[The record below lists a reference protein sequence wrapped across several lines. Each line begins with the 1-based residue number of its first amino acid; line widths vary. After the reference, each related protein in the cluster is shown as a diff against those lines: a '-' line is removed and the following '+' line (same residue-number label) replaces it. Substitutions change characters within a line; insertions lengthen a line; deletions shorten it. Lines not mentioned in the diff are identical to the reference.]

1 MSCILDAQDGSEQEP
16 SLVAL
21 FTFVARDPI
30 SQRAMKI
37 NPLAPSTPLQKQR
50 FTERQ
55 QVSDRRKEARKAGKV
70 SSSEGALTLCPR
82 ACAPVQ
88 EVVLRWRLA
97 AVKVVY
103 FRSGQTRASMQ

>member
-1 MSCILDAQDGSEQEP
+1 MPGCHKLLAAQDGSEKQP

-50 FTERQ
+50 FAERQ
-55 QVSDRRKEARKAGKV
+55 QVADRRKEARKAGKDNL
-70 SSSEGALTLCPR
+70 SEGAVTLWP
-82 ACAPVQ
+82 
-88 EVVLRWRLA
+88 
-97 AVKVVY
+97 
-103 FRSGQTRASMQ
+103 